1 MHGNSD
7 IKKKQ
12 NESLK
17 KPWVHTKKWKC
28 RNLRL
33 IGDKLTYFLG
43 VNIGSEDV
51 SLEAGPIQRPF
62 YMYLRVILPISVSVL
77 ALLLTLTA
85 VAVCLRRSKLLIS

>member
-1 MHGNSD
+1 MQKN
-7 IKKKQ
+7 
-12 NESLK
+12 
-17 KPWVHTKKWKC
+17 

-33 IGDKLTYFLG
+33 REEKIPHFSG

-51 SLEAGPIQRPF
+51 SLEAGPMERPF
-62 YMYLRVILPISVSVL
+62 YTYLRVSLPISVSVL